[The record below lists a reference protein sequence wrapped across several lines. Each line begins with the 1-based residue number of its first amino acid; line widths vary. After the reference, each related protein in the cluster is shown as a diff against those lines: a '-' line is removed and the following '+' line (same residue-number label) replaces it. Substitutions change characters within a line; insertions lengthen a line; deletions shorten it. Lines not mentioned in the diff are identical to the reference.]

1 MLCISMRPEVL
12 LPVIALGLLATV
24 FVFIQFMELRVR
36 VRISK
41 ELDALG
47 GSLLE
52 VRRAKDEREYME
64 APQGSL
70 YEVRYVNRWGREG
83 RRWCRVGW
91 IGGVIWL
98 RRQ

>member
-1 MLCISMRPEVL
+1 MRPEL
-12 LPVIALGLLATV
+12 LFPVIALGLLVTIFA
-24 FVFIQFMELRVR
+24 FIQFMEMRVR
-36 VRISK
+36 VRISR

-52 VRRAKDEREYME
+52 VRRAKDERDHLE
-64 APQGSL
+64 APPGSL

-91 IGGVIWL
+91 FGGVFWL
-98 RRQ
+98 RRP